1 MLYKYL
7 IIIIIIVHYNSNSY
21 HFKPH
26 LQLFELIK
34 VIFCL
39 FCVQNM
45 PVMGMSWAQIL
56 KFYLIYNVLLP
67 ECSLEII
74 SYKNNYIIL
83 FMQLKRV
90 IPLASILFTIKTNK
104 KPFIISVC
112 QISNIH
118 HHQCMSDKHY
128 TSSS

>member
-7 IIIIIIVHYNSNSY
+7 NIIIIIVHCNSNSY
-21 HFKPH
+21 HSKPH

-56 KFYLIYNVLLP
+56 KFSFIYNILLP
-67 ECSLEII
+67 ECSSEII

-83 FMQLKRV
+83 FMQLKCV
-90 IPLASILFTIKTNK
+90 IPLVSILFTIKTNK
-104 KPFIISVC
+104 KTFVISVC
-112 QISNIH
+112 QISIIH
-118 HHQCMSDKHY
+118 CHQCMSDKYY
-128 TSSS
+128 TSSR